1 MLFLN
6 ILIYVISFLVI
17 WFGAGLII
25 GAVSRFSKRLKLSSF
40 AVSFVLLGLLTS
52 TPEFAVGVQALA
64 ENDPEIFVGNLL
76 GGIPVIMLFVIPVLA
91 IFGNGIS
98 LKHEMDHK
106 TLLATLGVI
115 LSPSL
120 LVLDQKV
127 TTAEGIVILILYLVL
142 LILIEKKHGF
152 FDKANMELLNK
163 GTFSLNDLVKILIGI
178 GLVFVSSNLIVEKT
192 LYFAEYFNI
201 ASFYISLIAIA
212 IGTNLP
218 ELSLAIR
225 AVITGNKDIAMGD
238 YMGSVAANTFLFG
251 LFTLMNNGE
260 VLTINNFVV
269 TFVFV
274 LTSLILFY
282 VLSRTKNYISRGN
295 GFLMIVIYLAFIA
308 FELFK

>member
-1 MLFLN
+1 MFFLN
-6 ILIYVISFLVI
+6 ILIYIVSFIVI

-98 LKHEMDHK
+98 LKHEMDHN

-142 LILIEKKHGF
+142 LLLIEKKHGF
-152 FDKANMELLNK
+152 FDRSNIELLNK
-163 GTFSLNDLVKILIGI
+163 GAFSLNDLVKILIGI

-192 LYFAEYFNI
+192 IYFAEYFNV
-201 ASFYISLIAIA
+201 ATFYISLIAIA

-251 LFTLMNNGE
+251 LFTILNNGE
-260 VLTINNFVV
+260 VITINNFIV

-274 LTSLILFY
+274 LTSLVLFY

-295 GFLMIVIYLAFIA
+295 GYLMIIIYLAFIT
-308 FELFK
+308 FELVK